1 MVISDRQR
9 LLLHLAVIPCKSALR
24 GLLVERRYVLAGLFH
39 RFHDLVERHAVVAIG
54 EGGEDVGV

>member
-9 LLLHLAVIPCKSALR
+9 LLLHLCVIPRQTSLR
-24 GLLVERRYVLAGLFH
+24 GLLVERRDVLAGLFH
-39 RFHDLVERHAVVAIG
+39 CFNDLVERHAVVAIG

>member
-24 GLLVERRYVLAGLFH
+24 CLLVERRDVLASLFH
-39 RFHDLVERHAVVAIG
+39 CLHYFVERHTVVAVG
-54 EGGEDVGV
+54 EGGEDIGV